1 MNTSTCRINLATNNC
16 QPIPDWQLFV
26 CLLVNLL
33 GSLCLGLGFLSLLL
47 FLVTELAVIHQ
58 TADGRLGVRRDL
70 AEVDIGF
77 FGHAQCFRG
86 ADNPDLGA
94 IDAGQTDLRNSD
106 LTIDPMLAILS
117 YDSTPENE

>member
-1 MNTSTCRINLATNNC
+1 M
-16 QPIPDWQLFV
+16 
-26 CLLVNLL
+26 
-33 GSLCLGLGFLSLLL
+33 
-47 FLVTELAVIHQ
+47 IHQ
-58 TADGRLGVRRDL
+58 TADGRLGVRRDFD
-70 AEVDIGF
+70 EVDIGF

-117 YDSTPENE
+117 YDSTPKNE